1 MWRRCR
7 KSSRLR
13 PGSRKVIPGARMPSG
28 MTAIP
33 PCGGTEFRATDTASN
48 TLIWLQ
54 PMNILLLGSG
64 GREHALA
71 WKIAASPL
79 VTKLWCAPGNA
90 GIAREAE
97 CVALDIADHAAVI
110 DVCRINAVDFVV
122 VGPETPLAAGIV
134 DDLASAGIKTF
145 GPSKQAAQLEGSK
158 GFTKA
163 LCSEFGIPTGAYDRF
178 TSAADALAYVRAKGA
193 PIVVKADGLAAG
205 KGVVVAQTLA
215 EAEAAIAMM
224 LDGALG
230 GAGAEVVIEEFL
242 SGCEISF
249 FALSDGDTAIT
260 LASAQDHKRVFDHD
274 EGPNTGGMGAYSPTP
289 FVTPEIHAEIMARI
303 IVPTVAGMKA
313 RGTPFRG
320 VLYAGVMLTPE
331 GPKLFEYNVRF
342 GDPECQV
349 LMLRMM
355 SDIVPALLA
364 SCDGQLKHFDI
375 RWFPDPALTVVMAAK
390 GYPGDYAKGTR
401 IDGLDE
407 AARVEGVEVFHAGTI
422 SRDGTILANGGRVL
436 NICATGKTVT
446 EAQQRT
452 YQAVDRIQ
460 WPEGFCRRDI
470 GWQAVERETAGGS
483 S

>member
-1 MWRRCR
+1 MH
-7 KSSRLR
+7 
-13 PGSRKVIPGARMPSG
+13 
-28 MTAIP
+28 
-33 PCGGTEFRATDTASN
+33 
-48 TLIWLQ
+48 
-54 PMNILLLGSG
+54 ILLLGSG

-97 CVALDIADHAAVI
+97 CLALDIADHAAVI
-110 DVCRINAVDFVV
+110 DFCKRNAVDLVV

-134 DDLASAGIKTF
+134 DDLASAGIKAF
-145 GPSKQAAQLEGSK
+145 GPSKQAAQLEASK

-163 LCSEFGIPTGAYDRF
+163 LCSEFDIPTGSYGRF
-178 TSAADALAYVRAKGA
+178 TNADEALAHVRAKGA

-205 KGVVVAQTLA
+205 KGVVVAKTLR
-215 EAEAAIAMM
+215 EAEEAVAKMF
-224 LDGALG
+224 DGAFG
-230 GAGAEVVIEEFL
+230 AAGAEVVIEEFL
-242 SGCEISF
+242 SGREISF
-249 FALSDGDTAIT
+249 FALSDGDTAIP
-260 LASAQDHKRVFDHD
+260 LASAQDHKRAFDHD
-274 EGPNTGGMGAYSPTP
+274 QGPNTGGMGAYSPTP
-289 FVTPEIHAEIMARI
+289 LVTGEINAEIMAKI
-303 IVPTVAGMKA
+303 IVPTVNGMKA

-364 SCDGQLKHFDI
+364 CCDGQLKNFDL
-375 RWFPDPALTVVMAAK
+375 RWFDVPALTVVMAAK
-390 GYPGDYAKGTR
+390 GYPGEYAKGTR
-401 IDGLDE
+401 IEGLDE
-407 AARVEGVEVFHAGTI
+407 AARVEGVEIFHAGTI
-422 SRDGTILANGGRVL
+422 SKDGHILANGGRVL

-446 EAQQRT
+446 EAQRRA

-470 GWQAVERETAGGS
+470 GWQAVEREAGGS